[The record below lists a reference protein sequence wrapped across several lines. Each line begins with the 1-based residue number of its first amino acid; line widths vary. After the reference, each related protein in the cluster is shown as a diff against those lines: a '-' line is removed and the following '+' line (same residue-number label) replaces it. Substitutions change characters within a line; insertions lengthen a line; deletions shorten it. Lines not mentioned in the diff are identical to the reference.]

1 MKLYYVED
9 AYIQQL
15 RSIDSRVPFN
25 KQATRPYV
33 GIVLTI
39 GKHHYFAPL
48 SSPKEKFLKMKPQ
61 VDFHKIQNGTL
72 GVLNLNNMI
81 PVLTQYL
88 IPIDLENT
96 GDSLYQN
103 LLNKQLEILKVDKRV
118 IQEKAQKLYQLICD
132 STVQNNYMTKLKSRC
147 VDFKRLENYISKN

>member
-1 MKLYYVED
+1 
-9 AYIQQL
+9 
-15 RSIDSRVPFN
+15 
-25 KQATRPYV
+25 
-33 GIVLTI
+33 
-39 GKHHYFAPL
+39 
-48 SSPKEKFLKMKPQ
+48 MKPQ

-118 IQEKAQKLYQLICD
+118 IQEKAQKLYHLICD